1 MEPAQGGQIR
11 SRSAAGAKRE
21 RREHAGDMISRSY
34 LFNRKPARWLSVGW
48 ALVFVMRGL
57 KWKCSDRLGF
67 VGVNTGY
74 ERLINQH
81 NRVGQISSAREII
94 TILLACICRV
104 RINKIVID
112 SAAYWDFHI
121 SFHGTNGGL
130 PSYSIVH
137 SPRRLTFCL

>member
-1 MEPAQGGQIR
+1 M
-11 SRSAAGAKRE
+11 
-21 RREHAGDMISRSY
+21 
-34 LFNRKPARWLSVGW
+34 
-48 ALVFVMRGL
+48 
-57 KWKCSDRLGF
+57 GF

-137 SPRRLTFCL
+137 SPKRLTFRL

>member
-1 MEPAQGGQIR
+1 
-11 SRSAAGAKRE
+11 
-21 RREHAGDMISRSY
+21 MISRSY

-67 VGVNTGY
+67 AGVNTGY

-81 NRVGQISSAREII
+81 NRVGQISSVREII

-112 SAAYWDFHI
+112 PAAYWDFHI

-130 PSYSIVH
+130 PSYSIVL
-137 SPRRLTFCL
+137 SPKRLTFRL

>member
-1 MEPAQGGQIR
+1 MVVRWVGFGFCN
-11 SRSAAGAKRE
+11 AGFKVE
-21 RREHAGDMISRSY
+21 
-34 LFNRKPARWLSVGW
+34 V
-48 ALVFVMRGL
+48 
-57 KWKCSDRLGF
+57 SDRLGF

-112 SAAYWDFHI
+112 AAAYWDFHI
-121 SFHGTNGGL
+121 SFHGTSSGL

-137 SPRRLTFCL
+137 SPKRLTFRL